1 MSLMV
6 LYRDEDLVVV
16 NKPPGLLMHR
26 SPMARDAKEVF
37 QELLEEQLGQKVYL
51 AHRLDRKTSGL
62 VLVALSSSM
71 ARALGELFMHHQ
83 IQKTYHALVRGH
95 LLEGITV
102 TKALKNESEV
112 LQDAQTEFRPL
123 KHTVLDLSTGKYPTT
138 RMSLIEAKPKTGRIH
153 QIRRHLAHLRHYII
167 NDKPHGDCKVNKA
180 FKDQLG
186 YHHMMLHAVQL
197 EFEHPRSGQ
206 VMVVKAPYFEQFKEL
221 VQLF

>member
-1 MSLMV
+1 MSLQI
-6 LYRDEDLVVV
+6 LYSDMDLVVV

-62 VLVALSSSM
+62 VLVALSSNM
-71 ARALGELFMHHQ
+71 ARELGEIFTHHR
-83 IQKTYHALVRGH
+83 IQKTYHAIVRGH
-95 LLEGITV
+95 LLEATTV
-102 TKALKNESEV
+102 TKPLKNENEV
-112 LQDAQTEFRPL
+112 FQEAKTEFRPL
-123 KHTVLDLSTGKYPTT
+123 GNAVLDFSTGKYPTT
-138 RMSLIEAKPKTGRIH
+138 RVSLIEAKPQTGRIH
-153 QIRRHLAHLRHYII
+153 QIRRHLAHLRHYIV

-197 EFEHPRSGQ
+197 EFKHPRTDEA
-206 VMVVKAPYFEQFKEL
+206 MVVKAPYFEQFEKL
-221 VQLF
+221 AKSF